1 MCYDLIAR
9 VVAGR
14 VEIAEMAVSSTP
26 DGHAEVPEI
35 ALRSEILLHASSNS
49 AVVHQRPLRQ

>member
-49 AVVHQRPLRQ
+49 AVVHQR